1 MPIRGSPNGANAL
14 VHAIHT
20 PDVIAGMGGRH
31 QSERVDVINR
41 NRWSSSS
48 GAPSVLVETR
58 NSSRKVKSFALK
70 RYVGTSQEQKP
81 SARRFGCSRPTC
93 ASN

>member
-48 GAPSVLVETR
+48 GAPTLRSNICLVMLGKEFQLRHRHYPHGVSVQ
-58 NSSRKVKSFALK
+58 A
-70 RYVGTSQEQKP
+70 
-81 SARRFGCSRPTC
+81 
-93 ASN
+93 